1 MENKESPLK
10 RIPALLNA
18 EGADTALVLI
28 DEGLEKLPENP
39 KLLLCRAIVFFIKEE
54 FAQAEQMFSALI
66 RRHPYWSAT
75 WSNRSLANYN
85 LFDTKNSLLD
95 GLRAVELSPEI
106 DQRHVHLGLAA
117 YGNAYYQLAETAFRK
132 SLSLNPNNHDSWF
145 NLSLVL
151 LGEGQFEEGVAAYE
165 KRWHLTKFSKSPSGQ
180 ALLQAEK
187 AGVERLARETQ
198 PLNSLKGKTI
208 FICSEQGAGDF
219 IMFSR
224 YIPQFVKAG
233 AKVRL
238 GFYSSP
244 RELIPFYRRWP
255 GVISAE
261 YSPHIFDKDYLMIPV
276 GSLPHYFDVKRKKDI
291 AKPVILPPLPEEKKR
306 WRERLDNAFPVKKP
320 SPSRKK
326 AASGNRRPRI
336 LVNASGNLE
345 SKVSH
350 FRCPRLKAFLPLFE
364 READFVLVKPDIP
377 EDDRVAADGVKN
389 LYMPGELLSD
399 YNETLALMTESDL
412 MILSDSSVL
421 NLGGTLA
428 SHRDIWP
435 KGQVWGVLGYQPDWR
450 WLFMGETSP
459 WYPDVR
465 LFRQS
470 PAEINDWSGVVERV
484 GQALDEWLEQ
494 WPGGGEGQTGEH
506 RPYDRL
512 EEKKNSDHSLVERV
526 NNLLNAEGADTALAL
541 IDEGLEKSPEDPYL
555 LLARAIVF
563 FIKEEFA
570 QAEQMFGDLIRRYP
584 YWSMAWGNRSFAN
597 YKLYDTKNSLLDGL
611 RAVELSAELPPEMGR
626 NQVRVALAAYHS
638 AYYQL
643 AETAFRKSLS
653 LNPDSH
659 DSWLNLGL
667 VLLGQGQFE
676 EGFQAYEKRWHLPHF
691 SETTSN
697 QVMLQAEK
705 AGVERLSRETHPLN
719 SLKGKIIF
727 ICSEQGAGD
736 FIMFSRYIPRFAAAG
751 AGIYLGFYSDMRGLI
766 PFFRRWPGVVAA
778 EYNPDTLDKDWLMIP
793 VGSLPYYF
801 DVKQK
806 KDIAKPVILPPLPE
820 EKKRWRER
828 LDDAFPVKKPS
839 PSRKKSSSGKRRPR
853 ILVNASGNLENTT
866 VSHFRCPRLKT
877 FLPLFERKADFIL
890 LKPDIPE
897 DDRAAADGVK
907 NLYMPGELLTD
918 YDETLALM
926 TESDL
931 MILSDSSVLNL
942 GGTLASHPGI
952 WPKGQVWG
960 VLGYQAD
967 WRWLF
972 KGGTSPWYPNVRL
985 FRQSPAETDD
995 WSGVVERVGQALD
1008 EWIDEWLGT
1017 F

>member
-54 FAQAEQMFSALI
+54 FAHAEQMFSALI

-95 GLRAVELSPEI
+95 GLRAVELSPER
-106 DQRHVHLGLAA
+106 DQGHAHLGLAA
-117 YGNAYYQLAETAFRK
+117 YRSAYYQLAETAFRK
-132 SLSLNPNNHDSWF
+132 SLSLNPNNHDSQF
-145 NLSLVL
+145 SIGVVL
-151 LGEGQFEEGVAAYE
+151 LGQGQFEEGIAAYE

-187 AGVERLARETQ
+187 AGVERLSRETH

-233 AKVRL
+233 AKVCL

-244 RELIPFYRRWP
+244 RGLIPFFRRWP
-255 GVISAE
+255 GVVAAE
-261 YSPHIFDKDYLMIPV
+261 YSPDTFGKDWLMIPV
-276 GSLPHYFDVKRKKDI
+276 GSLPYYFDVKHQEDI
-291 AKPVILPPLPEEKKR
+291 VKPAILPPSPEEKKR
-306 WRERLDNAFPVKKP
+306 WRERLDTAFPVKKP
-320 SPSRKK
+320 SPSCKK
-326 AASGNRRPRI
+326 AASGKRRPRI

-364 READFVLVKPDIP
+364 RDADFVLVKPDIP

-470 PAEINDWSGVVERV
+470 PAETDDWSGVVERV
-484 GQALDEWLEQ
+484 GQALDEWL
-494 WPGGGEGQTGEH
+494 GDFEGQTGEH
-506 RPYDRL
+506 RTYNRL

-526 NNLLNAEGADTALAL
+526 NNLLNAEGADTALTL
-541 IDEGLEKSPEDPYL
+541 IDEGLEKLPEDSYL
-555 LLARAIVF
+555 LLCKAIVF

-570 QAEQMFGDLIRRYP
+570 QAEQMFGDLIRHYP
-584 YWSMAWGNRSFAN
+584 YWSAAWGNRSFAN
-597 YKLYDTKNSLLDGL
+597 HKLHDVKNSLLDGL
-611 RAVELSAELPPEMGR
+611 RAVELSAEFPPEMER
-626 NQVRVALAAYHS
+626 NQLRVGLAAYHS
-638 AYYQL
+638 AHYQL
-643 AETAFRKSLS
+643 AEAAFRKSLS
-653 LNPDSH
+653 LNPNNH

-676 EGFQAYEKRWHLPHF
+676 EGFQAYEKRWHLSKF
-691 SETTSN
+691 FETTGN
-697 QVMLQAEK
+697 QAVLQAEK
-705 AGVERLSRETHPLN
+705 AGVERLSRETHPPN
-719 SLKGKIIF
+719 SLKGKTIF
-727 ICSEQGAGD
+727 IYSEQGMGD
-736 FIMFSRYIPRFAAAG
+736 FILFSRYIPLLVKAG
-751 AGIYLGFYSDMRGLI
+751 AKVRLGFYSGSRGLI
-766 PFFRRWPGVVAA
+766 PFFRRWPGVVDVD
-778 EYNPDTLDKDWLMIP
+778 YRPDTFGKDWLITP
-793 VGSLPYYF
+793 IGSLPYYF
-801 DVKQK
+801 DVKRK
-806 KDIAKPVILPPLPE
+806 EDIPKPAIQPPVPE
-820 EKKRWRER
+820 MRTRWQER
-828 LDDAFPVKKPS
+828 LDATFAPKKRAS
-839 PSRKKSSSGKRRPR
+839 GKKTASRKRRPR
-853 ILVNASGNLENTT
+853 ILVNASGNLENM
-866 VSHFRCPRLKT
+866 VSHFRCPRLKA
-877 FLPLFERKADFIL
+877 FLPLFEREADFIL

-897 DDRAAADGVK
+897 DDRTAADGVK
-907 NLYMPGELLTD
+907 NLYMPGELLSD
-918 YDETLALM
+918 YNETLALM

-942 GGTLASHPGI
+942 GGTLASHPNI

-960 VLGYQAD
+960 VLAHQLD
-967 WRWLF
+967 WRWLY
-972 KGGTSPWYPNVRL
+972 KGDTSPWYPEVRL

>member
-18 EGADTALVLI
+18 EGADTALALI

-85 LFDTKNSLLD
+85 LFDTINSLLD

-151 LGEGQFEEGVAAYE
+151 LGQGQFEEGVAAYE

-180 ALLQAEK
+180 ALLQAKK

-224 YIPQFVKAG
+224 YIPQFVEAG
-233 AKVRL
+233 AKVCL

-244 RELIPFYRRWP
+244 RELIPFFRRWP

-276 GSLPHYFDVKRKKDI
+276 GSLPYYFDVKQKKDI
-291 AKPVILPPLPEEKKR
+291 AKSAILPPLPEEKKR

-320 SPSRKK
+320 SSSRKK
-326 AASGNRRPRI
+326 SFSGKRRPRI
-336 LVNASGNLE
+336 MVNASGNLE
-345 SKVSH
+345 NPVTR
-350 FRCPRLKAFLPLFE
+350 FRSPRLKAFLPLFE
-364 READFVLVKPDIP
+364 READFILVKPDIP
-377 EDDRVAADGVKN
+377 ETDRAAAEGIKN
-389 LYMPGELLSD
+389 LYMPGAFLSD

-435 KGQVWGVLGYQPDWR
+435 KGQVWGVLGYQSDWR

-470 PAEINDWSGVVERV
+470 PAETDDWSGVVERV
-484 GQALDEWLEQ
+484 GLALDEWLEQ
-494 WPGGGEGQTGEH
+494 WQGGGEGQTGEH
-506 RPYDRL
+506 RPYNRL
-512 EEKKNSDHSLVERV
+512 EETKNSDHSLVERV
-526 NNLLNAEGADTALAL
+526 NNLLNAEGADTALTL

-555 LLARAIVF
+555 LLCKAIVF

-570 QAEQMFGDLIRRYP
+570 QAEQMFGALIRRYP
-584 YWSMAWGNRSFAN
+584 YWSAAWGNRSFAN
-597 YKLYDTKNSLLDGL
+597 HKLYDVKNSLLDGL
-611 RAVELSAELPPEMGR
+611 RAVELSTEFPLEMER
-626 NQVRVALAAYHS
+626 NQVRVGLAAYHS

-653 LNPDSH
+653 LNPNNHESQ
-659 DSWLNLGL
+659 LNLGV

-676 EGFQAYEKRWHLPHF
+676 EGFQGYEKRWHVLQF

-705 AGVERLSRETHPLN
+705 AGVERFSREAHPLH
-719 SLKGKIIF
+719 SLKGKTIF
-727 ICSEQGAGD
+727 MCSEQGAGD
-736 FIMFSRYIPRFAAAG
+736 FILFSRYIPLLVKAG
-751 AGIYLGFYSDMRGLI
+751 AKVYLGFYSGMRGLI
-766 PFFRRWPGVVAA
+766 PFFRRWPGVVGA
-778 EYNPDTLDKDWLMIP
+778 EYSPDTFGKDWLITP
-793 VGSLPYYF
+793 IGSLPYYF
-801 DVKQK
+801 DVKRK
-806 KDIAKPVILPPLPE
+806 EDIPKPAIQPPVPE
-820 EKKRWRER
+820 MRTRWQER
-828 LDDAFPVKKPS
+828 LDATFPPKKPAS
-839 PSRKKSSSGKRRPR
+839 GKKTASRKRRPR
-853 ILVNASGNLENTT
+853 ILVNASGNLENPGTR
-866 VSHFRCPRLKT
+866 FRSPRLKA
-877 FLPLFERKADFIL
+877 FLPLFEREADFIL
-890 LKPDIPE
+890 VKPDIPE
-897 DDRAAADGVK
+897 DDRAAAEGVK
-907 NLYMPGELLTD
+907 NLYMPGELLGD
-918 YDETLALM
+918 YNETLALM

-942 GGTLASHPGI
+942 GGTLSSHPDI
-952 WPKGQVWG
+952 WPDGQVWG
-960 VLGYQAD
+960 VLGYQPD
-967 WRWLF
+967 WRWLH
-972 KGGTSPWYPNVRL
+972 KGDTSPWYPNVRL

-1008 EWIDEWLGT
+1008 EWIGEWLGT